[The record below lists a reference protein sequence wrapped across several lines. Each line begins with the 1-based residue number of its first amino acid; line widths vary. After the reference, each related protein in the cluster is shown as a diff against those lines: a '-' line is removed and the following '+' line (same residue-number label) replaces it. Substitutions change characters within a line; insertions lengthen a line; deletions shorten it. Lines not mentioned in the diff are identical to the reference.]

1 VAGVLPE
8 PHRRGRTL
16 RLLNG
21 SHMNVNTTMGSSQK
35 YFIWRLCAWAGPIF
49 LIGYVASWGVLGF
62 NIPPLGADT
71 PQADLF
77 AHYVNNS
84 VRLRT
89 AFVLSVM
96 FMPFYFVFSSVISRI
111 MQRIEGREG
120 PLSVVEQMGGATTVV
135 VGLVAGICWLAASF
149 RVEERTP
156 EIVRMLHD
164 FGWLFF
170 DTTYMVTSL
179 QMLAMAIVFLSDR
192 RSQPLIP
199 RWLCWFSIFVVASF
213 FPLSL
218 LPFFYTGPFTW
229 AGTFNYW
236 ISLGSWFL
244 WVTMLCYYVFQ
255 AINRLEAEELASA

>member
-1 VAGVLPE
+1 
-8 PHRRGRTL
+8 
-16 RLLNG
+16 
-21 SHMNVNTTMGSSQK
+21 MNVNTTMGSSQK

>member
-1 VAGVLPE
+1 MQPN
-8 PHRRGRTL
+8 TL
-16 RLLNG
+16 
-21 SHMNVNTTMGSSQK
+21 MDSSQK
-35 YFIWRLCAWAGPIF
+35 YFIWRLCAWAGPVF

-62 NIPPLGADT
+62 NVPPFGPDMPLG
-71 PQADLF
+71 DLY

-89 AFVLSVM
+89 AFVLSVI

-120 PLSVVEQMGGATTVV
+120 PLSVIEQMGGATTVV

-179 QMLAMAIVFLSDR
+179 QMVAMAIVFLSDK

-218 LPFFYTGPFTW
+218 LPFFYSGPFTW
-229 AGTFNYW
+229 NGAFNYW

-244 WVTMLCYYVFQ
+244 WVTMLCYFVFQ
-255 AINRLEAEELASA
+255 AINRLEAEEQASARLQ